1 MLARG
6 RTSRRLR
13 REFVKGGEK
22 IGVRK
27 EKNNPSRSAYDAHGG
42 ADRLDIFQFFEKRRK
57 LLFASGA
64 VLHAIQN
71 FFDVLFPGGGI
82 VVSSHFIRKA
92 AHFSEYALLG
102 AMLFFTYR
110 SYTVKWKTFFI
121 PALLAAAVPFLDEG
135 LQFFSE
141 GRSPQLTDVGIDL
154 AGALFGML
162 FAWAVLYVAAAI
174 RRKRRK
180 KEK

>member
-1 MLARG
+1 MA
-6 RTSRRLR
+6 SEKKKIILR
-13 REFVKGGEK
+13 AVLTTLTGAL
-22 IGVRK
+22 IGWIFSNSL
-27 EKNNPSRSAYDAHGG
+27 KNAESSSS
-42 ADRLDIFQFFEKRRK
+42 Q
-57 LLFASGA
+57 SGA
-64 VLHAIQN
+64 VLRAIQT
-71 FFDVLFPGGGI
+71 FFDVLCPGGGI

-102 AMLFFTYR
+102 AMLFFTSR
-110 SYTVKWKTFFI
+110 SSTVKWKTFFI
-121 PALLAAAVPFLDEG
+121 PAFLAAAVPFLDEG

-154 AGALFGML
+154 SGALFGML

-180 KEK
+180 KEKAAEKRDV

>member
-1 MLARG
+1 MA
-6 RTSRRLR
+6 SEKKKIILR
-13 REFVKGGEK
+13 AVLTTLTGAL
-22 IGVRK
+22 IGWIFSNSL
-27 EKNNPSRSAYDAHGG
+27 KNAESSSS
-42 ADRLDIFQFFEKRRK
+42 Q
-57 LLFASGA
+57 SGA
-64 VLHAIQN
+64 VLRAIQN

-102 AMLFFTYR
+102 AMLFFIYR

-121 PALLAAAVPFLDEG
+121 PAFLAAAVPFLDEG

-180 KEK
+180 KEKAAEKRDV